1 MVFLD
6 FYQIGL
12 TVKSV
17 LRPVTIL
24 ARNCCAVHVL
34 HEKMI
39 TIYLRDLFL
48 DFIKRQTLNLLLFI
62 ISKKQT

>member
-17 LRPVTIL
+17 LRAVTIL
-24 ARNCCAVHVL
+24 ARNCCVVHVL

-39 TIYLRDLFL
+39 TIYLRDLFR
-48 DFIKRQTLNLLLFI
+48 DFIKQRILNLLLFI
-62 ISKKQT
+62 ISKRQI